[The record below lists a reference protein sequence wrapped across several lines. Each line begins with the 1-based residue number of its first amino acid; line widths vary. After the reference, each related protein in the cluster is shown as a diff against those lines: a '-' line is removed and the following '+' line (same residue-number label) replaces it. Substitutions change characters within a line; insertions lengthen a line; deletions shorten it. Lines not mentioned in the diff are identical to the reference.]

1 MKEMNFEKI
10 GKVMDSKAKELAGQ
24 ASKLE
29 GETKKGSGKER
40 EWLLIFS
47 IIAVVSAFLP
57 YVKVTSFMGTL
68 SVSLFDMVCQE
79 LWNLILWLPQI
90 IVLIMV
96 AKKVR
101 YSDIVIPIITGIG
114 FWLNVLWAINVYDD
128 MGGNDYAMSS
138 YGIGIWLIIASL
150 FGINWMAE
158 KLDMGVIS
166 LIKRLLKKV
175 VPSDAQNTETQPTNV
190 NVHPVTNESVLCH
203 ECGTA
208 LTSDAKFCPDC
219 GTAVVIKE
227 SHNICSNCGG
237 EYKEGAAFCGNCGE
251 KIN

>member
-1 MKEMNFEKI
+1 
-10 GKVMDSKAKELAGQ
+10 
-24 ASKLE
+24 
-29 GETKKGSGKER
+29 
-40 EWLLIFS
+40 
-47 IIAVVSAFLP
+47 
-57 YVKVTSFMGTL
+57 
-68 SVSLFDMVCQE
+68 
-79 LWNLILWLPQI
+79 
-90 IVLIMV
+90 
-96 AKKVR
+96 
-101 YSDIVIPIITGIG
+101 
-114 FWLNVLWAINVYDD
+114 
-128 MGGNDYAMSS
+128 
-138 YGIGIWLIIASL
+138 
-150 FGINWMAE
+150 MAE
-158 KLDMGVIS
+158 KLDMGIIS